1 MGTYPRWK
9 YFVLLVSL
17 ILGLIYALPMLYGED
32 PAVQITGLKMEIV
45 DENTLGKVQA
55 LLDSAEDKYKSIQLE
70 KQDNSLMVRFYDT
83 ETQLKAQDR
92 IKQSLGP
99 NYSVAL
105 NLAPVTPYWL
115 QVLGAHPMK
124 LGLDLRGGVHF
135 LMEVDVDSVVARRMD
150 SYYLEIPKLLR
161 EAKVHYQKIDRMTPT
176 QFKIIFDNVQ
186 ERTNGL
192 ETLKKNTDEFSFST
206 VENSTL
212 KESANKES
220 ANNTNN
226 APNNNTTTS
235 NNNNNSKSNNNAL
248 LVEMSPQAL
257 KELRNDTVE
266 QTISTLRNRVNE
278 LGVAEALVQRHG
290 ANRIVVELPGIQDTA
305 YAKDILGKTATLK
318 FYMMDETHD
327 VQEVLKGKPVAG
339 SKLFFDRE
347 GRPVLVKNQ
356 LILTGDSIT
365 NATTGQDRDGR
376 PSVNVRLGGDINL
389 FTKTTRDNVGHPIV
403 TVYVESKNGKTE
415 ETVINVANIT
425 TALGNNFQITGMKQ
439 KEARDLS
446 LLLRAGAMPAPVS
459 IVEERIVGPSMGQ
472 ENIQM
477 GMISMAVGLFL
488 VLAFMAFY
496 YSVFGWIANVAL
508 VANLILLT
516 ALMSL
521 IGATLTLPGI
531 AGIVLTLGMAVD
543 ANVLIFERIREEL
556 RLGLTPQASIHRGFE
571 YAFAT
576 ILDSNL
582 TTLIV
587 AVILFGVGTG
597 PIKGLAVTLSIG
609 ILTSLFTGTM
619 GTRALVNLVYGG
631 RTIKRL
637 RVGVNT

>member
-1 MGTYPRWK
+1 MSTYPRWK
-9 YFVLLVSL
+9 YIVLLVSL
-17 ILGLIYALPMLYGED
+17 VLGLIYALPMLYGED
-32 PAVQITGLKMEIV
+32 PAVQITGLKSVVI
-45 DENTLGKVQA
+45 DESTLTKVQG
-55 LLDSAEDKYKSIQLE
+55 LLNSAEDKYKAIQLE
-70 KQDNSLMVRFYDT
+70 KEENTLMVRFYDT
-83 ETQLKAQDR
+83 DTQLKAQDL

-115 QVLGAHPMK
+115 QILGAHPMK

-135 LMEVDVDSVVARRMD
+135 LMEVDVDSVVVRRMD
-150 SYYLEIPKLLR
+150 SYYQEIPKILR
-161 EAKVHYQKIDRMTPT
+161 DAKVHYQKVDRISPT
-176 QFKIIFDNVQ
+176 QFKIIFANEQ
-186 ERTNGL
+186 ERAKGVD
-192 ETLKKNTDEFSFST
+192 TLKKSTDEFSFTSF
-206 VENSTL
+206 ENSSL
-212 KESANKES
+212 KET
-220 ANNTNN
+220 ANNT
-226 APNNNTTTS
+226 
-235 NNNNNSKSNNNAL
+235 NNNAL
-248 LVEMSPQAL
+248 LVEMSPTAL
-257 KELRNDTVE
+257 KEIRNDTVE

-290 ANRIVVELPGIQDTA
+290 TNRIVVELPGIQDTA

-339 SKLFFDRE
+339 SKMFFDRE
-347 GRPVLVKNQ
+347 GHPVLVRNQ
-356 LILTGDSIT
+356 VILTGDSIT
-365 NATTGQDRDGR
+365 NATTGQDGNGR
-376 PSVNVRLGGDINL
+376 PAVSVRLGGDISL
-389 FTKTTRDNVGHPIV
+389 FSKTTKDNVGHPIV

-439 KEARDLS
+439 KDARDLA

-496 YSVFGWIANVAL
+496 YSVFGWIANIAL

-543 ANVLIFERIREEL
+543 ANVLIFERIREEM

-619 GTRALVNLVYGG
+619 GSRALVNLIYGG

-637 RVGVNT
+637 RIGI